1 MKQLIAP
8 VLFVALLAAADVRAQ
23 DTWMSG
29 WLSGGGNTTAF
40 LAISGFEQLSAAG
53 LSWPDGRQGIVTF
66 WKGEAS
72 GVTAHFRCVTYFDA
86 SMVEAGELCRSVFE
100 TDQ

>member
-8 VLFVALLAAADVRAQ
+8 TFLIASLAASEARAQ
-23 DTWMSG
+23 EAWMSG
-29 WLSGGGNTTAF
+29 WLSGGGNTTAG
-40 LAISGFEQLSAAG
+40 LAGSGFEQLSAAG
-53 LSWPDGRQGIVTF
+53 LSWPDGRQAIVTF

-86 SMVEAGELCRSVFE
+86 SMVETGEQCRSVFA
-100 TDQ
+100 TDE

>member
-1 MKQLIAP
+1 MKRQIAP
-8 VLFVALLAAADVRAQ
+8 VLLIALLAVTGVRAQ
-23 DTWMSG
+23 ETWMSG
-29 WLSGGGNTTAF
+29 WLSGGGNTSAF

-53 LSWPDGRQGIVTF
+53 LSWPDGRQAIVTF

-86 SMVEAGELCRSVFE
+86 SMVETGEHCRSVFA
-100 TDQ
+100 TDE